1 MKAENV
7 LSILMY
13 LFKHHI
19 KNSDE
24 ATITSEEELVDEL
37 ESAGFHKPAIESA
50 LDWIGNLSS
59 NELTQTQLQSPW
71 SRRILTHEELFI
83 FDKKCQSY
91 FLFLQEEKI
100 LNPIGVE
107 LVISQLLDLNTA
119 KVDVGLIQWVTLMFL
134 YNQDNQD
141 EALRK
146 MELLVLQEKPEVLH

>member
-7 LSILMY
+7 LTILMY

-19 KNSDE
+19 KNNDE
-24 ATITSEEELVDEL
+24 AELTSEEDLVDEL
-37 ESAGFHKPAIESA
+37 ESAGFRKPAIESA
-50 LDWIGNLSS
+50 LDWIGKLSS
-59 NELTQTQLQSPW
+59 NELTQTKLNSQW

-83 FDKKCQSY
+83 FDKQCQSY

-100 LNPIGVE
+100 LDPIGVE
-107 LVISQLLDLNTA
+107 LVINQLLDLHTA

-134 YNQDNQD
+134 YNQDNQG

-146 MELLVLQEKPEVLH
+146 MELLVLQEKTEVLH